1 VVHNTF
7 VNDRPGGRPRDR
19 CPHPHRLRS
28 RSGHRDGERPR
39 PYQQAHEGH
48 VRHGIGNLEDR
59 GRMSLVLKPTTAGR
73 RTLRKRKR
81 LSLTVAVRFKP
92 AGGAAVTRASKVIL
106 KRTKAGVR
114 GG

>member
-1 VVHNTF
+1 MGSAT
-7 VNDRPGGRPRDR
+7 
-19 CPHPHRLRS
+19 S
-28 RSGHRDGERPR
+28 KT
-39 PYQQAHEGH
+39 A
-48 VRHGIGNLEDR
+48 